1 MPDSVDSPAPVKTV
15 TFPPRRSSTSRSY
28 TAWSWAVVGADS
40 TSTSTS
46 TSMRRVHAHLL
57 AMTVRFRPVEQ
68 PKPHGHRQRKGG
80 PRGRLSERQAP
91 TIPRSHKPRVL
102 GQAITRRYKLVCMI
116 DAAGLRVMRAIA
128 DEGSFTL
135 AAVSLGYSQPAISQM
150 VRRLEQRTGTVL
162 VERVGRNVRL
172 TEAGQVLAR
181 AAVGVLAALD
191 AAEEEVAAIAGL
203 RAGRVRL
210 MAFPSSSA
218 TLVPRALALVKERF
232 PEIKVTFTEAEPP
245 ESLAALRAGECDL
258 AVAFAYEG
266 TDLGRGEEDLDMFVI
281 HKLLDDEVRL
291 ALPKNHPMAKA
302 KVADLS
308 LLSDE
313 SWIAGCPRCRGHL
326 LQVCKKSGFLPNVS
340 FETEDYVAVLG
351 LVAEGLG
358 VALIPDLILRS
369 ANHPDVVTL
378 PISPASRRGIYVVT
392 TADLQ
397 RVPAVKA
404 TLDALCE
411 AATAAPRVMV
421 RG

>member
-1 MPDSVDSPAPVKTV
+1 
-15 TFPPRRSSTSRSY
+15 
-28 TAWSWAVVGADS
+28 
-40 TSTSTS
+40 
-46 TSMRRVHAHLL
+46 
-57 AMTVRFRPVEQ
+57 
-68 PKPHGHRQRKGG
+68 
-80 PRGRLSERQAP
+80 
-91 TIPRSHKPRVL
+91 
-102 GQAITRRYKLVCMI
+102 MI

-135 AAVSLGYSQPAISQM
+135 AALSLGYSQPAISQM

-181 AAVGVLAALD
+181 HAVGVLAALD

-291 ALPKNHPMAKA
+291 ALPKNHPMATA

-308 LLSDE
+308 LLGDE

-326 LQVCKKSGFLPNVS
+326 LQLCQKSGFMPNVS

-378 PISPASRRGIYVVT
+378 PISPASRREVHVVT
-392 TADLQ
+392 TTDLQ

-411 AATAAPRVMV
+411 AATATPRVFA